1 MQSIISPHSIIVVSW
16 LLYIVQGAKLQI
28 TRWQGDIQIQT
39 KRRLLK
45 TIVAITAD
53 FSHIC
58 SEMETHVFR
67 KSEYYQE
74 TADPSG
80 MAGTVI
86 HPSECTILFCVS
98 GYALVS
104 VNFVRRVVRRGD
116 IVVVLSDTLLSVDAV
131 SQTFRAKRIEVAANL
146 LDEAT
151 FSLSSD
157 FFDRIYDNP
166 IFPTTGEQRTL
177 WEAWYGLNDYCMSI
191 DEYKPAY
198 IMLCNQLQNLF
209 LAMEAATKPA
219 VPTRDIK
226 PVSQTRR
233 LFNSFCRPLAARRRV
248 LCRQTVR
255 HAVLP
260 LEGHFQDLGYIA
272 QGVDR

>member
-1 MQSIISPHSIIVVSW
+1 M
-16 LLYIVQGAKLQI
+16 
-28 TRWQGDIQIQT
+28 
-39 KRRLLK
+39 K
-45 TIVAITAD
+45 TIVAITAY

-67 KSEYYQE
+67 RSEYYQE

-131 SQTFRAKRIEVAANL
+131 SRTFRAKRIEVAANL

-157 FFDRIYDNP
+157 FSIGY
-166 IFPTTGEQRTL
+166 TTIPYFRQPE
-177 WEAWYGLNDYCMSI
+177 
-191 DEYKPAY
+191 
-198 IMLCNQLQNLF
+198 
-209 LAMEAATKPA
+209 
-219 VPTRDIK
+219 
-226 PVSQTRR
+226 
-233 LFNSFCRPLAARRRV
+233 NSVHCGKHGTALTTTA
-248 LCRQTVR
+248 
-255 HAVLP
+255 
-260 LEGHFQDLGYIA
+260 
-272 QGVDR
+272 